1 LKKKLGVISGGSA
14 ALFGMALSRWA
25 REHYGIKG
33 SLFIALVCLIVL
45 IVILIISACISK
57 KYLATMTVFLMI
69 SPIIVSI
76 VGIYLNNIY
85 MMIGGLVLFFVS
97 GVFMN
102 KKVLPKFK
110 DRK

>member
-1 LKKKLGVISGGSA
+1 MQKKRGIIGGSTI
-14 ALFGMALSRWA
+14 LFGIGLSRWA
-25 REHYGIKG
+25 REHYGING
-33 SLFIALVCLIVL
+33 SKALAVSVIIYIIAV
-45 IVILIISACISK
+45 LIISAYITK
-57 KYLATMTVFLMI
+57 KYLEVMMLFLLVL
-69 SPIIVSI
+69 PIII
-76 VGIYLNNIY
+76 GLIGACLNNIY